1 MKVTIKING
10 AITNDDD
17 APIYRDWFGQAV
29 VSPSDV
35 IGSLPADG
43 SDVTLEITSNGG
55 EVDPATEICNA
66 LRSYQGNVTAKV
78 MSNAYSAAT
87 IVAMGANK
95 VQMAP
100 GAKMMIHRASSDAS
114 GNVNDINKA
123 SGMLQTTD
131 NAIADLYATKTGK
144 PADDFIELMDS
155 ETWLTADQ
163 AIELGLAD
171 EKLDFDAPIVNAV
184 GPIIPHQAVQ
194 RIKDLKDE
202 NDKLRSQL
210 PKQNDLLNKKLAIFY
225 GKKEVQ

>member
-1 MKVTIKING
+1 MTIKING

-17 APIYRDWFGQAV
+17 APIYRDWFGMTV

-55 EVDPATEICNA
+55 DVDPATEICNA

-87 IVAMGANK
+87 IVAMGANT

-100 GAKMMIHRASSDAS
+100 GAKMMIHRASSNAS

-184 GPIIPHQAVQ
+184 GPIISHQAVQ
-194 RIKDLKDE
+194 RIKNLKIE
-202 NDKLRSQL
+202 NDKLRGQL

-225 GKKEVQ
+225 DKKEVQ

>member
-1 MKVTIKING
+1 MTIKING

>member
-1 MKVTIKING
+1 MTIKING

-35 IGSLPADG
+35 IGSLPTDG

-87 IVAMGANK
+87 IVAMGADK

-114 GNVNDINKA
+114 GNSHEMDAA

-131 NAIADLYATKTGK
+131 SAIANIYAAKTGK
-144 PADDFIELMDS
+144 PANDFLTLMDK
-155 ETWLTADQ
+155 ETWLDADQ
-163 AIELGLAD
+163 AVELGLAD
-171 EKLDFDAPIVNAV
+171 EKLDFDTPIVNAV

-194 RIKDLKDE
+194 RIKSMKDE
-202 NDKLRSQL
+202 NNKLRSQL

>member
-1 MKVTIKING
+1 MTIKING

-144 PADDFIELMDS
+144 PADDFIELMNS

-184 GPIIPHQAVQ
+184 GPIIPHHAVQ
-194 RIKDLKDE
+194 RIKNLKDE

-210 PKQNDLLNKKLAIFY
+210 PKQNDLLTKKLAIFY
-225 GKKEVQ
+225 DKKEVQ

>member
-1 MKVTIKING
+1 MTIKING

-17 APIYRDWFGQAV
+17 APIYRDLFGLTV
-29 VSPSDV
+29 VSPADV

-131 NAIADLYATKTGK
+131 NAIADLYAAKTGK
-144 PADDFIELMDS
+144 PTDNFIELMDS

-171 EKLDFDAPIVNAV
+171 EKLDFDAPIVNAA
-184 GPIIPHQAVQ
+184 GPIISHHAVQ
-194 RIKDLKDE
+194 LIKNLKDE
-202 NDKLRSQL
+202 NEKLRSQL

-225 GKKEVQ
+225 DKKEVQ